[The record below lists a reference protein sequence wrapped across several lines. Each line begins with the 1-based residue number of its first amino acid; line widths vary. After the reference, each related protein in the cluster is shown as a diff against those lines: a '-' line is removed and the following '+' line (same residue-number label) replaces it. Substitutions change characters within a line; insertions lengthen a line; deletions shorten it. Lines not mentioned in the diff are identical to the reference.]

1 MPNIY
6 VKQPIKFGANALDE
20 VSFRKA
26 LNQTVD
32 VEAQRKIELRAQKI
46 LEKETELFG
55 DFEREDK
62 QKRMESELHTMM
74 YGADAK
80 LYKFDKIHDT
90 EVTQAEVRNNVL
102 KSDAMAGGDLDAV
115 WDRDCYGYV
124 EKLTTLKKKLK
135 KMGK

>member
-6 VKQPIKFGANALDE
+6 VKQPIKFGTNALDE

-46 LEKETELFG
+46 LEKETQLFG

-62 QKRMESELHTMM
+62 
-74 YGADAK
+74 
-80 LYKFDKIHDT
+80 
-90 EVTQAEVRNNVL
+90 
-102 KSDAMAGGDLDAV
+102 
-115 WDRDCYGYV
+115 
-124 EKLTTLKKKLK
+124 
-135 KMGK
+135 